1 MKRLFA
7 LFTLLAFC
15 LTLPATAFAAGTAG
29 ARSAARALTAAPR
42 AAAPEWQVIYVGD
55 QNVTS
60 GGYWTTDS
68 EGKVTSAGAT
78 QPSNNYIHYDA
89 GNNTLTLHNATIK
102 TYNSDTNVGGAAI
115 GVANTSGNAE
125 LTIRLEGQE
134 NTLSGI
140 SYGIY
145 VYSSGG
151 TASLTITGEK
161 GGSLNA
167 SGYANGIYVQSNS
180 GDAALTIQNAEVTAT
195 SEDGGGVMVQA
206 GDSSNASLSVEGGS
220 LTATGNSNYGA
231 GIRFRF
237 GRELSGSGT
246 PSLTVSENAVVKAS
260 GNAGGIANNSSTEVK
275 VGDGNSHNGGIVFA
289 DGKGTVYGA
298 VELQKDLAI
307 GEGESL
313 TIPDDESLTIPQ
325 GEMLTNAGTV
335 TNNGALTNN
344 GTINNS
350 GALENNDTLTNNGTI
365 DNSGTLENNNAL
377 TNGGTINNSGTI
389 DNSGTVTNSGTL
401 ENTNGTINNSGTL
414 PGDITGGTINH
425 KVTGVSLS
433 KTSTTITAGQTE
445 TLTATITP
453 ENASNKAVEWSTSDE
468 KVATVNSGKVTAV
481 APGTANITVTTQD
494 GSKTASCT
502 VTVYAATTITT
513 QPADAT
519 VVEGETATFAVDATG
534 SGTLTYQWQQS
545 TDDGKNWNDIS
556 GETGNNYTTAAV
568 TASMNGTQYRC
579 AVNGDGG
586 QVTSNAVTLTVTAK
600 TYALSADPAALGFGS
615 VQTGYSQPAAVTV
628 TVKNTGNQT
637 LTLTQPTAA
646 NFEVGTLSKKDLAP
660 ADTATFT
667 VRPKAGLGAGSYSE
681 RIAVAGSGSNGG
693 SASVVVTATFKVTQG
708 SGTSAATPTP
718 TPAAT
723 PLEQHALHFNTMGGL
738 PLADVI
744 RGLGAPVELWPYTPV
759 RPGYLFMGW
768 YADEA
773 LTQPVG
779 TIVLVEDTTI
789 YAKWAADPAAV
800 QSGSGSGGGTGGGSG
815 SGSKATPT
823 PTPSPTPSPTPE
835 PTVTPEP
842 TATPQPEPEEKGGF
856 PVAPVAAGA
865 AIAVLLL
872 AGGGVLWFRR
882 SRR

>member
-42 AAAPEWQVIYVGD
+42 AAAPEGQVIYVGNED
-55 QNVTS
+55 VTK

-68 EGKVTSAGAT
+68 DGSVTPYTGEGTPAD
-78 QPSNNYIHYDA
+78 NYIHYDA
-89 GNNTLTLHNATIK
+89 ENNVLTLCNAAIK
-102 TYNSDTNVGGAAI
+102 ESVSMGTNTYIAGAAI
-115 GVANTSGNAE
+115 GVLNQNGAAE
-125 LTIRLEGQE
+125 LTITLEGT
-134 NTLSGI
+134 NTIAEVGKGI
-140 SYGIY
+140 D
-145 VYSSGG
+145 VLASSTGEA
-151 TASLTITGEK
+151 TLTITGEN

-167 SGYANGIYVQSNS
+167 SGFPNQGIKVQSNS
-180 GDAALTIQNAEVTAT
+180 GDATLSIENAEVEAAAT
-195 SEDGGGVMVQA
+195 GAAGDGVMVQA
-206 GDSSNASLSVEGGS
+206 GDSSDASLSVEGGS
-220 LTATGNSNYGA
+220 LTATGTGSDP
-231 GIRFRF
+231 GIRFQF
-237 GRELSGSGT
+237 GSGVSDSGT

-260 GNAGGIANNSSTEVK
+260 GGAGGIASNSSTTEVQ
-275 VGDGNSHNGGIVFA
+275 VGNGSSHNGGIVFN
-289 DGKGTVYGA
+289 GNEGTVYGA
-298 VELQKDLAI
+298 VTLQEDLEI

-313 TIPDDESLTIPQ
+313 TIPDGASLTIPNDTT
-325 GEMLTNAGTV
+325 LTNAGAVTV
-335 TNNGALTNN
+335 EPG
-344 GTINNS
+344 G
-350 GALENNDTLTNNGTI
+350 TLTNNGT
-365 DNSGTLENNNAL
+365 LEN
-377 TNGGTINNSGTI
+377 TNGTI

-414 PGDITGGTINH
+414 ESTGKIDGTAPPDITTTSLDSGTVGTAYNAELEVKTPPAEWSVTGGSLPVGLSLNTRTGEISGTPTTQGTSTFTVTATNSGGSH
-425 KVTGVSLS
+425 SKEFTLEIKTVAVTGVTLDNS
-433 KTSTTITAGQTE
+433 KMNLFVGDSGQ
-445 TLTATITP
+445 LTATVQP
-453 ENASNKAVEWSTSDE
+453 SNATNKTLNWATSDGTVA
-468 KVATVNSGKVTAV
+468 KVDANGKVTAV
-481 APGTANITVTTQD
+481 KAGTATITVKTAD
-494 GSKTASCT
+494 GSKTATCE
-502 VTVYAATTITT
+502 V
-513 QPADAT
+513 
-519 VVEGETATFAVDATG
+519 
-534 SGTLTYQWQQS
+534 
-545 TDDGKNWNDIS
+545 
-556 GETGNNYTTAAV
+556 
-568 TASMNGTQYRC
+568 
-579 AVNGDGG
+579 
-586 QVTSNAVTLTVTAK
+586 TVTAK

-615 VQTGYSQPAAVTV
+615 VQTGYSQPAAVAV

-646 NFEVGTLSKKDLAP
+646 NFEVGALNTTQLA
-660 ADTATFT
+660 AGGTATFT

-681 RIAVAGSGSNGG
+681 SITVAGSSNGG
-693 SASVVVTATFKVTQG
+693 RASVVVTAAFKVTQG
-708 SGTSAATPTP
+708 SGTPTP
-718 TPAAT
+718 TPAPT

-823 PTPSPTPSPTPE
+823 PTPSPSPTPT
-835 PTVTPEP
+835 PTP
-842 TATPQPEPEEKGGF
+842 TATPTPTPTATPEATATPAPEEPEEKGGF

>member
-29 ARSAARALTAAPR
+29 ARSAARALTATPR
-42 AAAPEWQVIYVGD
+42 AAAPEGQIIYVGNV
-55 QNVTS
+55 NVTS

-89 GNNTLTLHNATIK
+89 ATNTLTLHNATIK
-102 TYNSDTNVGGAAI
+102 ESVSTVTSTHVAGAAI
-115 GVANTSGNAE
+115 GVLNQNGAAA
-125 LTIRLEGQE
+125 LTIRLEGGNTIE
-134 NTLSGI
+134 NVGM
-140 SYGIY
+140 GIY
-145 VYSSGG
+145 VLAHNASTGD
-151 TASLTITGEK
+151 ASLTITGEN
-161 GGSLNA
+161 GSRLIA
-167 SGYANGIYVQSNS
+167 SGSVNSGIWVQSNS
-180 GDAALTIQNAEVTAT
+180 GDATLTIENAEVKAAAT
-195 SEDGGGVMVQA
+195 GAAGDGVMVQA
-206 GDSSNASLSVEGGS
+206 GDSSDASLTVEGGS
-220 LTATGNSNYGA
+220 LTATGTGSNP
-231 GIRFRF
+231 GIRFQF
-237 GRELSGSGT
+237 GGKVSGSGT
-246 PSLTVSENAVVKAS
+246 PSLTVSNNAIVKAS
-260 GNAGGIANNSSTEVK
+260 GL
-275 VGDGNSHNGGIVFA
+275 NGGIGSNSSPVTPSGNGIVF
-289 DGKGTVYGA
+289 DNGKGAVYGA

-307 GEGESL
+307 GEDESL
-313 TIPDDESLTIPQ
+313 TIPDGESLTIPQ

-335 TNNGALTNN
+335 TVE
-344 GTINNS
+344 S
-350 GALENNDTLTNNGTI
+350 GGTLTNN
-365 DNSGTLENNNAL
+365 
-377 TNGGTINNSGTI
+377 
-389 DNSGTVTNSGTL
+389 GTL

-414 PGDITGGTINH
+414 ESTGKIDGTAPPDIITTSLPAGAVGTTYKAELEMKGPPAEWSVTSGKLPTDLTLNGGEISGTPTTQGKSTFTVKATNSGGSHSKEFTLQINSVP
-425 KVTGVSLS
+425 VTGVTLDNS
-433 KTSTTITAGQTE
+433 KMNLFVGDSGQ
-445 TLTATITP
+445 LTATVEP
-453 ENASNKAVEWSTSDE
+453 SNATNKNVTWSSDNSA
-468 KVATVNSGKVTAV
+468 VATVDTNGEVTAV
-481 APGTANITVTTQD
+481 GAGKATITVATAD
-494 GSKTASCT
+494 GNKTAAC
-502 VTVYAATTITT
+502 
-513 QPADAT
+513 
-519 VVEGETATFAVDATG
+519 E
-534 SGTLTYQWQQS
+534 
-545 TDDGKNWNDIS
+545 
-556 GETGNNYTTAAV
+556 
-568 TASMNGTQYRC
+568 
-579 AVNGDGG
+579 
-586 QVTSNAVTLTVTAK
+586 LTVTAR

-646 NFEVGTLSKKDLAP
+646 NFEVGTLNTTQLA
-660 ADTATFT
+660 AGGTATFT

-681 RIAVAGSGSNGG
+681 RITVAGSGSNGG

-708 SGTSAATPTP
+708 SGASAATPTP

-815 SGSKATPT
+815 SGSKATPA
-823 PTPSPTPSPTPE
+823 PTPSPTPSSTPSPTPTPTPE

-865 AIAVLLL
+865 AAVVVLL
-872 AGGGVLWFRR
+872 AGGIFWFRR

>member
-42 AAAPEWQVIYVGD
+42 AAAPSGQVIYVGNE
-55 QNVTS
+55 NVTS
-60 GGYWTTDS
+60 GGYWMTSEDGQTITSVGDS
-68 EGKVTSAGAT
+68 
-78 QPSNNYIHYDA
+78 QPSSGGYIHYDVE
-89 GNNTLTLHNATIK
+89 NNVLTLRNATIK
-102 TYNSDTNVGGAAI
+102 TSNSHTNVNGAAI
-115 GVANTSGNAE
+115 GVANTSEDAE
-125 LTIRLEGQE
+125 LTIQLQGQK
-134 NTLSGI
+134 NTLSETA
-140 SYGIY
+140 YGIY
-145 VYSSGG
+145 VYSSDG
-151 TASLTITGEK
+151 TASLTITGEE
-161 GGSLNA
+161 GSSLDA
-167 SGYANGIYVQSNS
+167 SGSTFQGILVQSNS

-195 SEDGGGVMVQA
+195 SALGNGVTVRA
-206 GDSSNASLSVEGGS
+206 GESSNASLSVEGGS
-220 LTATGNSNYGA
+220 LTATGNSDYGA
-231 GIRFRF
+231 GIRFLF
-237 GRELSGSGT
+237 GSGESGSGK
-246 PSLTVSENAVVKAS
+246 PSLTVSNNAMVKAS
-260 GNAGGIANNSSTEVK
+260 GNAGGIANNSSTKVQ
-275 VGDGNSHNGGIVFA
+275 VGDGSSDNGGIVFA

-298 VELQKDLAI
+298 VTLQEDLAI
-307 GEGESL
+307 GEDESL
-313 TIPDDESLTIPQ
+313 TIPDDASLTIPQ
-325 GEMLTNAGTV
+325 DTTLTNAGTV
-335 TNNGALTNN
+335 TVETG
-344 GTINNS
+344 G
-350 GALENNDTLTNNGTI
+350 TLTNNGT
-365 DNSGTLENNNAL
+365 LEN
-377 TNGGTINNSGTI
+377 TNGTI

-401 ENTNGTINNSGTL
+401 ENTNGTINNSGNLT
-414 PGDITGGTINH
+414 GTIGGN
-425 KVTGVSLS
+425 VPPSITTASLPDG
-433 KTSTTITAGQTE
+433 TVGTAYTE
-445 TLTATITP
+445 TLTADNSPT
-453 ENASNKAVEWSTSDE
+453 EWSVTGDSLPDGLSLDKSTGVISGTPTEAGTSTFTVTATNNGGSHSKEFTLEIKTVAVTGVTLNNSKMGLFVGDSGQLTATVQPSNATNKTLNWATSDST
-468 KVATVNSGKVTAV
+468 VATVDANGKVTAV
-481 APGTANITVTTQD
+481 KAGIATITV
-494 GSKTASCT
+494 KTA
-502 VTVYAATTITT
+502 
-513 QPADAT
+513 D
-519 VVEGETATFAVDATG
+519 GGKTATCEV
-534 SGTLTYQWQQS
+534 
-545 TDDGKNWNDIS
+545 
-556 GETGNNYTTAAV
+556 
-568 TASMNGTQYRC
+568 
-579 AVNGDGG
+579 
-586 QVTSNAVTLTVTAK
+586 TVTAR

-646 NFEVGTLSKKDLAP
+646 NFEVGALSEKELA
-660 ADTATFT
+660 AGGTATFT

-681 RIAVAGSGSNGG
+681 RIAVAGSGGG

-708 SGTSAATPTP
+708 SGASAATPTP

-823 PTPSPTPSPTPE
+823 PTPSPTPSSTPSPTPTPTPE
-835 PTVTPEP
+835 PIVTPEP

>member
-1 MKRLFA
+1 M
-7 LFTLLAFC
+7 
-15 LTLPATAFAAGTAG
+15 
-29 ARSAARALTAAPR
+29 
-42 AAAPEWQVIYVGD
+42 
-55 QNVTS
+55 
-60 GGYWTTDS
+60 
-68 EGKVTSAGAT
+68 
-78 QPSNNYIHYDA
+78 
-89 GNNTLTLHNATIK
+89 
-102 TYNSDTNVGGAAI
+102 
-115 GVANTSGNAE
+115 
-125 LTIRLEGQE
+125 TIRLEGQK
-134 NTLSGI
+134 NTLSETP
-140 SYGIY
+140 YGIY

-161 GGSLNA
+161 GSSLDA
-167 SGYANGIYVQSNS
+167 SGSTFQGILVQSNS
-180 GDAALTIQNAEVTAT
+180 GNASLTIQNAKVTAT
-195 SEDGGGVMVQA
+195 SALGNGVTVRA
-206 GDSSNASLSVEGGS
+206 GESSNASLSVEGGS
-220 LTATGNSNYGA
+220 LTATGNSDYGA
-231 GIRFRF
+231 GIRFLF
-237 GRELSGSGT
+237 GSGESGSGK
-246 PSLTVSENAVVKAS
+246 PSLTVSNNAMVKAS
-260 GNAGGIANNSSTEVK
+260 GNAGGIANNSSTKVQ
-275 VGDGNSHNGGIVFA
+275 VGDGSSDNGGIVFNN
-289 DGKGTVYGA
+289 GTGTVYSD
-298 VELQKDLAI
+298 VTLQKDLTL
-307 GEGESL
+307 ESGQTL
-313 TIPDDESLTIPQ
+313 TIPDGASLTIPQ
-325 GEMLTNAGTV
+325 GETLTNKGTV
-335 TNNGALTNN
+335 TNEGALTNS
-344 GTINNS
+344 GAINNS
-350 GALENNDTLTNNGTI
+350 GTLENNNALTNSGTI
-365 DNSGTLENNNAL
+365 DNSGTLENNDTL

-389 DNSGTVTNSGTL
+389 DNSGTLESTGKIDGTAPPDIITTSLPAGAVGTTYKAELEMKGPPAEWSVTSGKLPTDLTLNGGEISGIPTTQGTFTFTVTATNSGGSHSKEFTL
-401 ENTNGTINNSGTL
+401 EIKTVAVTDVTLNNSKMGL
-414 PGDITGGTINH
+414 FVGD
-425 KVTGVSLS
+425 S
-433 KTSTTITAGQTE
+433 GQ
-445 TLTATITP
+445 LTATVQP
-453 ENASNKAVEWSTSDE
+453 SNATNKDVTWSSSDE

-481 APGTANITVTTQD
+481 KAGTATITATAAD
-494 GSKTASCT
+494 GSGKTASCE
-502 VTVYAATTITT
+502 V
-513 QPADAT
+513 
-519 VVEGETATFAVDATG
+519 
-534 SGTLTYQWQQS
+534 
-545 TDDGKNWNDIS
+545 
-556 GETGNNYTTAAV
+556 
-568 TASMNGTQYRC
+568 
-579 AVNGDGG
+579 
-586 QVTSNAVTLTVTAK
+586 TVTAR

-628 TVKNTGNQT
+628 TVKNTGNQA

-646 NFEVGTLSKKDLAP
+646 NFEVGALSEKGLA
-660 ADTATFT
+660 AGGTATFT

-681 RIAVAGSGSNGG
+681 SIAVAGSGSNGG

-823 PTPSPTPSPTPE
+823 PTPSPTPSPTPTPTPTPTPE

>member
-42 AAAPEWQVIYVGD
+42 AAAPEGQELYVGKVQISD
-55 QNVTS
+55 T
-60 GGYWTTDS
+60 GYWTTDDS
-68 EGKVTSAGAT
+68 GNVTAYSGEGAPTG
-78 QPSNNYIHYDA
+78 NYIHYDA
-89 GNNTLTLHNATIK
+89 ADNTLTLHNATIK
-102 TYNSDTNVGGAAI
+102 ESVPSNTSTHVMGAAI
-115 GVANTSGNAE
+115 GVFNQSGNAE
-125 LTIRLEGQE
+125 LTIALEGT
-134 NTLSGI
+134 NTIAEVSM
-140 SYGIY
+140 GIY
-145 VYSSGG
+145 VLASSES
-151 TASLTITGEK
+151 TVSSSLTITGD
-161 GGSLNA
+161 GSLNA
-167 SGYANGIYVQSNS
+167 NGSRNGIRVVSNS
-180 GDAALTIQNAEVTAT
+180 GGATLTIQNADVTAQGDT
-195 SEDGGGVMVQA
+195 DGNGVTVRA
-206 GDSSNASLSVEGGS
+206 GSSSSAFLSVDGGS
-220 LTATGNSNYGA
+220 LTATGSGTDGT
-231 GIRFRF
+231 GIYFSL
-237 GRELSGSGT
+237 GSGDSGSGT
-246 PSLTVSENAVVKAS
+246 PSLTVSNNAIVKAS
-260 GNAGGIANNSSTEVK
+260 GL
-275 VGDGNSHNGGIVFA
+275 NGGIGSNSSPVTPSGNGIVF
-289 DGKGTVYGA
+289 DNGKGAVYGA

-313 TIPDDESLTIPQ
+313 TIPDGASLTIPQ
-325 GEMLTNAGTV
+325 GKTLTNAGAVTV
-335 TNNGALTNN
+335 ETG
-344 GTINNS
+344 G
-350 GALENNDTLTNNGTI
+350 TLTNN
-365 DNSGTLENNNAL
+365 
-377 TNGGTINNSGTI
+377 GTI

-401 ENTNGTINNSGTL
+401 ENTNGTINNSGNLT
-414 PGDITGGTINH
+414 GTIGGNVPPSITTASLPDGTVGTAYTAKLAATGTSITWSVSGSLPVGLTLDESNGTISGTPNTAGASTFTVTATNSGGSH
-425 KVTGVSLS
+425 SKKFTLEIKAVAVTGVTLDNS
-433 KTSTTITAGQTE
+433 KMNLFVGDSGQ
-445 TLTATITP
+445 LTATVQP
-453 ENASNKAVEWSTSDE
+453 SNATNKDVTWSSSDE
-468 KVATVNSGKVTAV
+468 KVATVNNGIVTAV
-481 APGTANITVTTQD
+481 KAGTATITV
-494 GSKTASCT
+494 KTA
-502 VTVYAATTITT
+502 
-513 QPADAT
+513 D
-519 VVEGETATFAVDATG
+519 GGKTATCKV
-534 SGTLTYQWQQS
+534 
-545 TDDGKNWNDIS
+545 
-556 GETGNNYTTAAV
+556 
-568 TASMNGTQYRC
+568 
-579 AVNGDGG
+579 
-586 QVTSNAVTLTVTAK
+586 TVTAR
-600 TYALSADPAALGFGS
+600 TYVLSADPAALGFGS
-615 VQTGYSQPAAVTV
+615 VQTGYSQPAAVAV

-646 NFEVGTLSKKDLAP
+646 NFEVGALNTTQLAVGG
-660 ADTATFT
+660 TATFT

-681 RIAVAGSGSNGG
+681 RITVAGSGGNGG

-708 SGTSAATPTP
+708 SGASAATPTP

-823 PTPSPTPSPTPE
+823 PTPSPTPSLTPSPTPTPTPE

-865 AIAVLLL
+865 AAVVVLL
-872 AGGGVLWFRR
+872 AGGVLWFRR